1 MNYQVRSHARKSG
14 DFRYIKPRESAML
27 RRISPSRIAAALLV
41 GVAGM
46 HVASPANAA
55 DEYRIEAIKESAPA
69 DTLSEEIAAMLN
81 SEGAKIVKGEIRTVA
96 EFWFCKS
103 WPTKADFKATDAVAY
118 PFAQGQLLGVV
129 RFKNKGSDF
138 RDQEIAK
145 GVYTLRYAQ
154 QPVDGNHIGTSPTR
168 DFLLL
173 VGADGDKSAKA
184 LDLQALSEQS
194 AAAAGS
200 KHPAMLALK
209 AVKGDGAKPTL
220 THDESAE
227 LWIATIAGKAEV
239 GGKASSLP
247 LGIVV
252 VGHAAE

>member
-1 MNYQVRSHARKSG
+1 
-14 DFRYIKPRESAML
+14 ML
-27 RRISPSRIAAALLV
+27 RRVSQAWVLTSLFVTFACAQSVSR
-41 GVAGM
+41 
-46 HVASPANAA
+46 AA
-55 DEYRIEAIKESAPA
+55 DEYRIEANKESAPA
-69 DTLSEEIAAMLN
+69 DALSEEVAATLN
-81 SEGAKIVKGEIRTVA
+81 AEGVKVVKGESRTVA

-103 WPTKADFKATDAVAY
+103 WPTQADFKATDAVAY

-129 RFKNKGSDF
+129 RFKNKASDF

-154 QPVDGNHIGTSPTR
+154 QPVDGNHVGTSPTR

-173 VGADGDKSAKA
+173 IAADADKSAKA
-184 LDLQALSEQS
+184 LDLQALTEQS

-209 AVKGDGAKPTL
+209 SAKGDGAKPTL

-227 LWIATIAGKAEV
+227 LWIATIAGKAET
-239 GGKASSLP
+239 GGKPSTLP
-247 LGIVV
+247 IGIVV